1 MKILQINTTANT
13 GSTGRIAEDLGRC
26 IIGQGGRSYI
36 AYGRTK
42 QESVSNLLK
51 IGNNSD
57 IHFHGLQSLLFDRHG
72 FGSVSATKKFV
83 QHVEEIKPEIIH
95 LHNLHGY
102 YLNVRVLFDYLRRID
117 IPVVWTL
124 HDCWS
129 FTGHCSHFDF
139 FGCDRWITG
148 CYACPNQ
155 KGYPKSVFID
165 RSVSNY
171 QKKKELFTSLK
182 RMVMVTPSNWL
193 AGYARTSF
201 LCDYPVQV
209 IHNGVDLDQ
218 FKQLES
224 NIIRRKYGLGG
235 GAVVLG
241 VASIWNNRK
250 GFDDFLQL
258 RALLDGNTTIV
269 LVGLSQDQIKIL
281 PYGIIGIRRTEN
293 IEELAALYSAADVF
307 VNPTRVDNFPT
318 TNIEALACGTPVV
331 TYNTGGSPEAIS
343 AATGIVVR
351 KGDVSELLEAVRIV
365 IKKGKNAY
373 KADCI
378 NRAVTMFDSKKR
390 YQDYLDLYAALS
402 AGRV

>member
-26 IIGQGGRSYI
+26 IIEQDGQSYI

-42 QESVSNLLK
+42 QKSASSLIK

-57 IHFHGLQSLLFDRHG
+57 IQFHGLHSLLFDMHG
-72 FGSVSATKKFV
+72 FGSASATKKFV
-83 QHVEEIKPEIIH
+83 QHLEENTPDIIH

-102 YLNVRVLFDYLRRID
+102 YLNIRVLFNYLERLN

-124 HDCWS
+124 HDCWP
-129 FTGHCSHFDF
+129 FTGHCSYFDF
-139 FGCDRWITG
+139 VGCDRWITG
-148 CYACPNQ
+148 CYACPNR
-155 KGYPKSVFID
+155 KGYPKSLFID

-171 QKKKELFTSLK
+171 QKKKELFCNLK
-182 RMVMVTPSNWL
+182 RMAIVTPSNWL
-193 AGYARTSF
+193 ACHVRTSF
-201 LCDYPVQV
+201 LGAYPVQV
-209 IHNGVDLDQ
+209 IHNGVDLER
-218 FKQLES
+218 FKPVES
-224 NIIRRKYGLGG
+224 SAIRKKYGVDGC
-235 GAVVLG
+235 AVVLG
-241 VASIWNNRK
+241 VASIWDKRK

-258 RALLDGNTTIV
+258 RALLDGKTRIV
-269 LVGLSQDQIKIL
+269 LLGLNQEQIERL
-281 PYGIIGIRRTEN
+281 PEGIIGIRRTEN
-293 IEELAALYSAADVF
+293 IEELVALYSVADVF
-307 VNPTRVDNFPT
+307 VNPTWVDNFPT

-331 TYNTGGSPEAIS
+331 TYNTGGSPEAVS
-343 AATGIVVR
+343 DATGIVVR
-351 KGDVSELLEAVRIV
+351 KGDVSELFDAVRIV

-390 YQDYLDLYAALS
+390 YQDYLDLYAILG